1 MAETS
6 ESPKKLP
13 FDEAVVAEFKDTIH
27 KALTDHPELR
37 SVGVIFDWN
46 GPLNEAAIKAGLWTG
61 EDGGVNQPA
70 AIAGSIHQTM
80 KLLLQQV
87 NRMAQLEQG
96 LKEEL
101 AIIGQ
106 AVVLKR
112 QALELMDK
120 ERQPTEPASET
131 PGEPSGQKKA
141 GKD

>member
-1 MAETS
+1 MAETP

-37 SVGVIFDWN
+37 SVGVVFDWT

-61 EDGGVNQPA
+61 EDGGVNTPV

-87 NRMAQLEQG
+87 NRMATFEQG

-101 AIIGQ
+101 ALIGQ

-112 QALELMDK
+112 QELA
-120 ERQPTEPASET
+120 ELLSET
-131 PGEPSGQKKA
+131 TGEPSGQEGK